1 MNIELN
7 SLVDKEI
14 NLWNAISFVEVC
26 RDPSS
31 TLKDKCEELQ
41 LILGEGRNGIDF
53 ASFAD
58 LIEEVGSRG
67 ATIDHFYKVCI
78 NKINV
83 DFHKAIELGFIPS
96 IYSTTEPRKHTSIQ
110 VRMFRRYC

>member
-1 MNIELN
+1 MNIQLN
-7 SLVDKEI
+7 DLQDTQP
-14 NLWNAISFVEVC
+14 NLYNAISFVEVC
-26 RDPSS
+26 RDTTS

-41 LILGEGRNGIDF
+41 MILGEGRKGIDF

-58 LIEEVGSRG
+58 LVEELGGRG

-83 DFHKAIELGFIPS
+83 DFHKAIELGFVPS
-96 IYSTTEPRKHTSIQ
+96 AYSTTEPRKHTSLQ
-110 VRMFRRYC
+110 VRMFRKYC